1 VQGLCRSLSLAGN
14 LYASEKLAMLV
25 RGMKQAS
32 RDEERR
38 LVLDRARDAQT
49 IESVRFVAES
59 LDNPKLTSQACASI
73 VDLLHRPELRD
84 PNQAEANKVL
94 DRVIAITKDKSLAE
108 RARSFQKGN

>member
-1 VQGLCRSLSLAGN
+1 
-14 LYASEKLAMLV
+14 
-25 RGMKQAS
+25 
-32 RDEERR
+32 
-38 LVLDRARDAQT
+38 VLDRARDAQT